1 MTASA
6 DAAKQREAM
15 AARLKEAREY
25 LGLSQDDVA
34 TALGGFFHRHAR
46 VCLGSGDADVGL
58 HDGQPIARERL
69 VGHRGELVAD
79 AGGVGRG
86 VADEEGAVGAQA
98 LGQQPQVGVGEIGS
112 KLLVEQA
119 QGVGGVGGTSIPG
132 ALVRG
137 GLL

>member
-1 MTASA
+1 
-6 DAAKQREAM
+6 M
-15 AARLKEAREY
+15 AVIDGGLETVGE
-25 LGLSQDDVA
+25 LGAPGGDVLEDDVA

-119 QGVGGVGGTSIPG
+119 QGVGGVGGTSSQAG
-132 ALVRG
+132 LGGDALI
-137 GLL
+137 